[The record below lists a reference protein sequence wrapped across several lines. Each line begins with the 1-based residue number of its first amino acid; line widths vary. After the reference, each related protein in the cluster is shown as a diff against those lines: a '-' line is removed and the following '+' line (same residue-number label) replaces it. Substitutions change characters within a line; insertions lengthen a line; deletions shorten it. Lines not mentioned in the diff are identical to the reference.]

1 MKLILASNSKARKDI
16 FDMIGWKYEVIAS
29 NVEEKSN
36 AIDPKQYVIDLS
48 KDKAN
53 SVASKIT
60 DIALIVSADSII
72 YMDNEKF
79 EKPKSKEEAFKYIKK
94 MSGKVNYAVTGVTI
108 KDLYQNKEISF
119 AETTEVYFKNVTDE
133 DISWYVE
140 NEKYLLDRAG
150 YSLEGKTSLFVDK
163 IVGDYYNVLGLPI
176 SKLYSKFNELGYTIS
191 DFDMKE

>member
-1 MKLILASNSKARKDI
+1 
-16 FDMIGWKYEVIAS
+16 
-29 NVEEKSN
+29 
-36 AIDPKQYVIDLS
+36 
-48 KDKAN
+48 
-53 SVASKIT
+53 
-60 DIALIVSADSII
+60 
-72 YMDNEKF
+72 MDNEKF

-150 YSLEGKTSLFVDK
+150 YSLEGKASLFVDK

-176 SKLYSKFNELGYTIS
+176 SKVYSKFNELGYTIS